1 MKTRGYQWA
10 TDVTYTARVPIYF
23 VDCMQLSQDIV
34 ILGGGIAGLWLLHRL
49 RAAGFAAVLIEK
61 SALGDGQT
69 IASQGMIHGGLK
81 YALGGT
87 LTGASEA
94 IAGMPAHWQRCLH
107 GEGDVD
113 LRGTRLLS
121 DTYYLWPRS
130 SVRSRMTAFL
140 GSKLVS
146 SKARAVADADVPD
159 FFRGHLN
166 GPLYRL
172 HDIVLDVP
180 SLLHTLGEG
189 CRPWIYRADCR
200 LEHDANGNVSALV
213 LPDGRRLSAR
223 LFICTSGNG
232 NAAWLD
238 TLQPIAATMQ
248 QRPLQMVVVKHRMTA
263 PIYVHCVADNFSATP
278 ELTITSHPCRDGS
291 TAWYLGGELA
301 ERGATMQPA
310 ELIDATR
317 RKLAAMFPWCD
328 FTNAHFHSFFI
339 NRAEARQSDGKRPD
353 RDSVVSQG
361 NVLYCWP
368 TKLTLAPALAQSV
381 ISAIAA
387 RGLQPAGDNS
397 ATIDGLP
404 YPGVAETVWDTL

>member
-1 MKTRGYQWA
+1 MH
-10 TDVTYTARVPIYF
+10 
-23 VDCMQLSQDIV
+23 LSQDIV

-49 RAAGFAAVLIEK
+49 RSSGFAAVLIDN
-61 SALGDGQT
+61 SALGSGQT
-69 IASQGMIHGGLK
+69 IVSQGMIHGGLK

-94 IAGMPAHWQRCLH
+94 IAGMPAHWQRCLK

-113 LRGTRLLS
+113 LRGARLLS

-146 SKARAVADADVPD
+146 SKATAVADSDVPE

-180 SLLHTLGEG
+180 SLLHTLGER

-200 LEHDANGNVSALV
+200 LEPAADGGVNALL
-213 LPDGRRLSAR
+213 LPDGRRLTAS

-232 NAAWLD
+232 NTTWLNA
-238 TLQPIAATMQ
+238 LHPHAVAMQ
-248 QRPLQMVVVKHRMTA
+248 QRPLQMVVVKHRMAA
-263 PIYVHCVADNFSATP
+263 PLYVHCVADNFSSTP

-301 ERGATMQPA
+301 ERGASMQPA
-310 ELIDATR
+310 DLLDETR
-317 RKLAAMFPWCD
+317 RKLASLFPWCD
-328 FTNAHFHSFFI
+328 FTNAHFSSFFI
-339 NRAEARQSDGKRPD
+339 NRAEARQPDGKRPD
-353 RDSVVSQG
+353 RDSVVANA

-368 TKLTLAPALAQSV
+368 TKLTLAPALAETV
-381 ISAIAA
+381 MTAIVA
-387 RGLQPAGDNS
+387 RGLQPVCDQ
-397 ATIDGLP
+397 ATTLDGLQ
-404 YPGVAETVWDTL
+404 YPGVAEPVWDSP